1 MDSDPA
7 GRVLRKHTN
16 GWMTVLALGLLA
28 VGLLACLYILIG
40 FPAEAQAVNGS
51 TITAPANTA
60 TPVYASPAY
69 ASPASAQPIRRQ
81 LPAYGVPVA
90 GAVLAAGQAPVT
102 ASPRS
107 DVSSDELQAALLKV
121 QDQLRQS
128 QENLQQAARAERRIR
143 TASAVFL
150 AVFALI
156 AALIVIQVYL
166 QARAWDSDSSRAVA
180 EVQAVAAQLE
190 VLRDAKAEARSSLP
204 GLLQEVGEQPLG
216 FQEEGNAFPART
228 RAIIDDIDD
237 LAYIGQGRLAF
248 HDLPSEPEAAVYLN
262 GLLLSAVSHLSRSD
276 PWTAFAR
283 LDQFFAQLARFP
295 DAVERRRIAQAY
307 SYRALAAYQILET
320 QDKEPSWLRKAERTQ
335 LETISKQGFADVAHA
350 ASVDPD
356 WKHTTFVEALLCSRF
371 YVPEEA
377 PDNSSRT
384 DLFVR
389 GLRRAVSLYR
399 GLIEERAY
407 RGPARRNLVRC
418 LKRIAEQT
426 GEKSDFSDF
435 GYALNAF
442 PTDEELADE
451 ALAARQPTSQDRF
464 LWQWLLGDEELFAN
478 VERLNQAEYRAFWIR
493 MLDTKVHLR
502 NWRADLAELQQ
513 SRPAM
518 KEWSIQLL
526 QSEPPISLSNAI
538 SRRQERFDTPASG
551 A

>member
-7 GRVLRKHTN
+7 GRAPRKHTN

-40 FPAEAQAVNGS
+40 FPAEAQTVD
-51 TITAPANTA
+51 TTAPANTA
-60 TPVYASPAY
+60 TPAY
-69 ASPASAQPIRRQ
+69 ASPATSQPIRRQ
-81 LPAYGVPVA
+81 FQGYGAPVA
-90 GAVLAAGQAPVT
+90 GAALTAGQTPVA

-107 DVSSDELQAALLKV
+107 EINSEELQAALAKV

-128 QENLQQAARAERRIR
+128 QENLQQAARDERRIR
-143 TASAVFL
+143 TASAIFL
-150 AVFALI
+150 AVFAVI

-190 VLRDAKAEARSSLP
+190 VLRDARAEARSSLP
-204 GLLQEVGEQPLG
+204 GLLQEVGEMPLG
-216 FQEEGNAFPART
+216 FQEEGNAFPARA

-237 LAYIGQGRLAF
+237 LAYVGQGRLSF

-283 LDQFFAQLARFP
+283 LDQFFAQLTRFP
-295 DAVERRRIAQAY
+295 NAVERRRIAQAY

-350 ASVDPD
+350 ASVDPE
-356 WKHTTFVEALLCSRF
+356 WKHTAFVEALLCSRF

-435 GYALNAF
+435 GYALNGF